1 MDKAIYKNLSGLLV
15 YPDDDF
21 VAGVNACEQS
31 LLPGHSQAAAS
42 VKAFHQS
49 VAELSMTRREE
60 LYVATFDVQ
69 AVCCLD
75 LGFVL
80 FGEDYKRGRML
91 AYMKA
96 LSLQVGHDSG
106 TELPDHLPVVLGLLT
121 CMTFEDGRSLVSQ
134 LVLPAMAKMISGF
147 TGENPYRHALE
158 AIESVLRQDFD
169 CQSLVIDLK
178 PFEHKDETLAEE
190 LGEA

>member
-1 MDKAIYKNLSGLLV
+1 MDKTVYKNLSAFLV

-21 VAGVNACEQS
+21 VAVVNACEQS
-31 LLPGHSQAAAS
+31 LLPLHPLAAAS
-42 VKAFHQS
+42 VKTFHQGVS
-49 VAELSMTRREE
+49 GLSATQREE

-121 CMTFEDGRSLVSQ
+121 ALTFEDGRSLVAQ
-134 LVLPAMAKMISGF
+134 LVLPAMTKMLSGF